1 MAGEGSQ
8 RPAVA
13 QCRFLVRT
21 LVAGGLRK
29 ASAHRGIAQFM
40 HFISAPTVVTMRP
53 MATLSANTSA
63 TDRDFLAALAAGLPA
78 HGFWSERVVVGVS
91 GGADSV
97 ALLVGLHCL
106 AAEQGARS
114 RLLVAHARH
123 DLRDAAGADADFVA
137 DLASGLGVP
146 CVVRDL
152 RVREPDGVRGEG
164 IEGRARRLRY
174 EFFADVARE
183 QGARYVVVAHTADDQ
198 AETILHRSLRS
209 TGLAGLAGMASA
221 RELSD
226 GVALMRPL
234 LAVRRSVVRAYLE
247 SRGQSW
253 AEDATNADVR
263 YARNF
268 LRHDVLG
275 RCESGPYPA
284 AVASLVRLGNQAA
297 VVAGAVRSAAEH
309 LLEAHSQRHADG
321 TTVLQTYKLT
331 GLDRHLLAE
340 IFAALW
346 HREGWPQRDMTARHY
361 SQLAAMA
368 ASSADPAVAAP
379 PAIDL
384 PGNVRARVMS
394 GRVLI
399 GRADGR

>member
-1 MAGEGSQ
+1 M
-8 RPAVA
+8 
-13 QCRFLVRT
+13 
-21 LVAGGLRK
+21 RK
-29 ASAHRGIAQFM
+29 ASAHRGIAQFT
-40 HFISAPTVVTMRP
+40 HFISMRSEARIQGMSTIEATMSGP
-53 MATLSANTSA
+53 KAG
-63 TDRDFLAALAAGLPA
+63 FLAALAAGLPS
-78 HGFWSERVVVGVS
+78 HGFWSAPVVACVS

-123 DLRDAAGADADFVA
+123 DLREAAGADAAFVA
-137 DLASGLGVP
+137 DLASGLGLP

-174 EFFADVARE
+174 GFFADVARE

-198 AETILHRSLRS
+198 AETILHRSLRG

-221 RELSD
+221 RALND
-226 GVALMRPL
+226 GVAIVRPL

-247 SRGQSW
+247 SRGQAW

-268 LRHDVLG
+268 LRHDVFA

-284 AVASLVRLGNQAA
+284 AVASLVRLGSQAA
-297 VVAGAVRSAAEH
+297 AVAGAVRSAAEH

-321 TTVLQTYKLT
+321 TTVLQSHKLT

-340 IFAALW
+340 IFVALW

-361 SQLAAMA
+361 LQLVAML
-368 ASSADPAVAAP
+368 ASSMDSTVAAP
-379 PAIDL
+379 PAMDL
-384 PGNVRARVMS
+384 PGEVRARVRS
-394 GRVLI
+394 GTVLI
-399 GRADGR
+399 GLADGR